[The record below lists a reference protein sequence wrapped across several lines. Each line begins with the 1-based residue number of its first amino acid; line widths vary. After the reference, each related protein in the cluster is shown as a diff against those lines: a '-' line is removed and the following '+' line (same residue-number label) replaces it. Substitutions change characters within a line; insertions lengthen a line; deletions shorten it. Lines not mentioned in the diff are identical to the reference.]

1 MTPKFFLNTKSNC
14 IQKGELPTVFI
25 YFTDGEASFPD
36 SSEFDIDTYSDK
48 CIWTFLTFNG
58 EKYGKAQPFGERID
72 ITLQN
77 KNIKTI

>member
-1 MTPKFFLNTKSNC
+1 MGDLHENRQYLTS
-14 IQKGELPTVFI
+14 
-25 YFTDGEASFPD
+25 
-36 SSEFDIDTYSDK
+36 YSDK